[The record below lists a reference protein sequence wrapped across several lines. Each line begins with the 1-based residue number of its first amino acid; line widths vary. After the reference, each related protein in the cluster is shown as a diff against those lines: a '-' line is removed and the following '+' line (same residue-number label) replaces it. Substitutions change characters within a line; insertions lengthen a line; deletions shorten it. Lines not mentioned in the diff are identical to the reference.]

1 MLCDLPHR
9 VSTIWLLFYA
19 GQTPASFDE
28 VMNIA
33 VTGDYSLLAYLS
45 YMQHSKLLHPA
56 STLVLTRCSV
66 CLCYKHPPLP
76 LTLIGYGLKF
86 CLGIAMTPFLYM
98 MKVSKPDMH
107 TAVLLH
113 SAASMLILVSAV
125 FMFILLSAICYVHV
139 YASIC

>member
-1 MLCDLPHR
+1 MLRWAVLSPSILIVYMLCDLLHR
-9 VSTIWLLFYA
+9 VSTICLLFYA

-33 VTGDYSLLAYLS
+33 VTGDYSFLPYLS

-56 STLVLTRCSV
+56 STLVLIRCSV
-66 CLCYKHPPLP
+66 CLCYKHPPF
-76 LTLIGYGLKF
+76 TLIGYGLKF

-107 TAVLLH
+107 TTVLLH
-113 SAASMLILVSAV
+113 SAASML
-125 FMFILLSAICYVHV
+125 Y
-139 YASIC
+139 